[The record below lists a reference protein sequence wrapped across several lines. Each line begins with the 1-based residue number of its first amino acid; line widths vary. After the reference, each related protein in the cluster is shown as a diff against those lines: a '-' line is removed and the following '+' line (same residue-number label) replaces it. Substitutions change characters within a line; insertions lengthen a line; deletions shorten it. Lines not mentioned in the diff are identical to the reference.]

1 MKTKAYL
8 FIIVSA
14 IFWGLIGLFVKTL
27 VSQGFTSMQIVAI
40 RAVVSAIIMAG
51 ILCKLGFEHFKIN
64 PTTIAPL
71 IGMGVVSLTFSNY
84 CYFNCIK
91 LSSLAVAALL
101 LYTAPIFVM
110 LMSLV
115 LFRESFTPAKGIAL
129 AATFIGCA
137 FITGAFDSEVSL
149 SLQGIIFGLGSGIGY
164 ALYSIF
170 GKYAIRHYSTLTI
183 TTYAFIFASIS
194 SIPLANFTSASL
206 ANLFTSQ
213 SILAAL
219 GLAALS
225 TVIPYWLYTL
235 GLEQVEAGRASIL
248 ATVEPLVA
256 ALVGITLFNE
266 PITTNKLLGTI
277 LICSSI
283 VLLNLPSKK
292 LKTSQD
298 AK

>member
-8 FIIVSA
+8 FIIASA
-14 IFWGLIGLFVKTL
+14 AFWGLIGLFVRTL
-27 VSQGFTSMQIVAI
+27 AAQGFFPMQIVSI
-40 RAVVSAIIMAG
+40 RAVVSALLM
-51 ILCKLGFEHFKIN
+51 ILVLLKMGSHHFKIN
-64 PTTIAPL
+64 TKTMLPL
-71 IGMGVVSLTFSNY
+71 VGMGVVSLTFSNF
-84 CYFNCIK
+84 CYFNCIE

-115 LFRESFTPAKGIAL
+115 LFGENFTLPKGIAL
-129 AATFIGCA
+129 GATFLGCA
-137 FITGAFDSEVSL
+137 FVTGAFDSNVSL
-149 SLQGIIFGLGSGIGY
+149 SLTGLLFGLGSGIGY

-194 SIPLANFTSASL
+194 SIPLANFTSDLKFFEPTTIWS
-206 ANLFTSQ
+206 
-213 SILAAL
+213 AL

-225 TVIPYWLYTL
+225 TVIPYLLYTF

-256 ALVGITLFNE
+256 AAVGIALFGEPVTLH
-266 PITTNKLLGTI
+266 KLIGTA

-283 VLLNLPSKK
+283 ILLNLPKK
-292 LKTSQD
+292 ETKNN
-298 AK
+298 

>member
-8 FIIVSA
+8 FIIASA
-14 IFWGLIGLFVKTL
+14 VFWGLIGLFVKVL
-27 VSQGFTSMQIVAI
+27 AAQGFTSMQIVAL
-40 RAVVSAIIMAG
+40 RAIVSAILMVA
-51 ILCKLGFEHFKIN
+51 ILCKLGTQHFKIN
-64 PTTIAPL
+64 PKTMLPL

-84 CYFNCIK
+84 CYFNCIE

-110 LMSLV
+110 LMSLA
-115 LFRESFTPAKGIAL
+115 LFNESFTIAKGIAL
-129 AATFIGCA
+129 AATFVGCA
-137 FITGAFDSEVSL
+137 FITGTFDSQLAL
-149 SLQGIIFGLGSGIGY
+149 SLKGLCFGLGSGIGY

-170 GKYAIRHYSTLTI
+170 GKYAIRNYSTLTI
-183 TTYAFIFASIS
+183 TAYAFIFASIS
-194 SIPLANFTSASL
+194 SIPLANFSHSSITH
-206 ANLFTSQ
+206 LFTFQ
-213 SILAAL
+213 SIWAVL

-256 ALVGITLFNE
+256 AAVGIVLFNE
-266 PITTNKLLGTI
+266 PITLNKLLGTI

-283 VLLNLPSKK
+283 VLLNIPNNKNK
-292 LKTSQD
+292 
-298 AK
+298 

>member
-8 FIIVSA
+8 FIIASA
-14 IFWGLIGLFVKTL
+14 VFWGLIGLFVRTL
-27 VSQGFTSMQIVAI
+27 SAQGFSPMQIVSI
-40 RAVVSAIIMAG
+40 RAVVSALLMILVLFKAG
-51 ILCKLGFEHFKIN
+51 TQHLKIN
-64 PTTIAPL
+64 IKTMLPL
-71 IGMGVVSLTFSNY
+71 VGMGIVSLTFSNF
-84 CYFNCIK
+84 CYFTCIE

-115 LFRESFTPAKGIAL
+115 LFGESFNFAKGVAL
-129 AATFIGCA
+129 GATFLGCA
-137 FITGAFDSEVSL
+137 FVTGAFDSNVSL
-149 SLQGIIFGLGSGIGY
+149 SLAGLLFGLGSGIGY

-194 SIPLANFTSASL
+194 SIPLANFTGDLKYFEPATLWS
-206 ANLFTSQ
+206 
-213 SILAAL
+213 AL

-225 TVIPYWLYTL
+225 TVIPYLLYTW
-235 GLEQVEAGRASIL
+235 GLEEVEAGRASIL

-256 ALVGITLFNE
+256 AAVGIAVFSEPVTLH
-266 PITTNKLLGTI
+266 KLIGTV

-283 VLLNLPSKK
+283 IILNIPKRTTK
-292 LKTSQD
+292 
-298 AK
+298 

>member
-8 FIIVSA
+8 FIIASA
-14 IFWGLIGLFVKTL
+14 VFWGLIGLFVKVL
-27 VSQGFTSMQIVAI
+27 VAQGFTSMQIVAI
-40 RAVVSAIIMAG
+40 RAIVSAILMAG
-51 ILCKLGFEHFKIN
+51 ILCKLGTQHFKIN
-64 PTTIAPL
+64 FKTVLPL
-71 IGMGVVSLTFSNY
+71 VGMGVISLTFSNY
-84 CYFNCIK
+84 CYFNCIE

-115 LFRESFTPAKGIAL
+115 LFKESFTIAKAIAL
-129 AATFIGCA
+129 VATFVGCA
-137 FITGAFDSEVSL
+137 FITGTFDSELSL
-149 SLQGIIFGLGSGIGY
+149 SLKGLFFGLGSGIGY

-170 GKYAIRHYSTLTI
+170 GKYAIRNYSTLTI

-194 SIPLANFTSASL
+194 SIPLANFSSANEFFN
-206 ANLFTSQ
+206 APT
-213 SILAAL
+213 ILAAL

-256 ALVGITLFNE
+256 AAVGIVLFNE
-266 PITTNKLLGTI
+266 PITMNKLLGTI

-283 VLLNLPSKK
+283 ILLNIPKK
-292 LKTSQD
+292 TTKLNTTQK
-298 AK
+298 